1 MRTKHNELGI
11 GIGVTL
17 ATLIVVL
24 GILALG
30 TSDLFVGGM
39 RIAMTVPDADGLAT
53 GDAVLFRGISIG
65 NVDSLTI
72 DPKGVVITMK
82 LKGKPEIP
90 SDSRFVI
97 KSSSLLGDKVV
108 EIRPGVSGQNLRANA
123 GVVGSSDS
131 GLLGLASSAGQVQ
144 QKVSTILTNIDN
156 LSGASTLKNVYGT
169 IDNLNE
175 TIGTLQGI
183 LAENRLAL
191 KTTMENLSAITGENR
206 QPVHKTIQ
214 TLDATIQSIDRTS
227 IELQSAIRQTSSS
240 LASLNSV
247 LSQIEAGRG
256 TLGKLV
262 KDDSL
267 YVEMKDAV
275 SQFRALV
282 EDIKKNPQ
290 KYVTVKLF

>member
-1 MRTKHNELGI
+1 MRTKHSELGI
-11 GIGVTL
+11 GIGVTA

-30 TSDLFVGGM
+30 TSDLFVSGM
-39 RIAMTVPDADGLAT
+39 RIVMTVPDADGLAA
-53 GDAVLFRGISIG
+53 GDSVLFRGIAVG
-65 NVDSLTI
+65 TVDSLTI
-72 DPKGVVITMK
+72 DRKGVVVEMK
-82 LKGKPEIP
+82 LKGNPDIP

-108 EIRPGVSGQNLRANA
+108 EIRPGVSTKKLRANA
-123 GVVGSSDS
+123 GVLGSSEN

-144 QKVSTILTNIDN
+144 QQVSTILSNIDN
-156 LSGASTLKNVYGT
+156 LSGATTLKSVYGT
-169 IDNLNE
+169 INNLNE
-175 TIGTLQGI
+175 TIATLQGI
-183 LAENRLAL
+183 LADNRLAL
-191 KTTMENLSAITGENR
+191 KTTMDNLSAISGENR
-206 QPVHKTIQ
+206 QPVRRTIQ
-214 TLDATIQSIDRTS
+214 TLDATISSIDRTS

-240 LASLNSV
+240 LAALNSV
-247 LSQIEAGRG
+247 LSQVEAGKG

-267 YVEMKDAV
+267 YMEMKQAV

>member
-11 GIGVTL
+11 GVGVTV

-30 TSDLFVGGM
+30 SSDIFVGGM
-39 RIAMTVPDADGLAT
+39 RITMTVPDADGLST

-65 NVDSLTI
+65 TVDSLTI
-72 DPKGVVITMK
+72 DPDGVLVTMK
-82 LKGKPEIP
+82 LKGKPAIP
-90 SDSRFVI
+90 RDSRFFI

-108 EIRPGVSGQNLRANA
+108 EIRPGSSPENLRPNN
-123 GVVGSSDS
+123 GVKGSSES
-131 GLLGLASSAGQVQ
+131 GLLGLASNAGQVQ
-144 QKVSTILTNIDN
+144 HQISTILTNIDN
-156 LSGASTLKNVYGT
+156 LSGASTLKSVYGT
-169 IDNLNE
+169 IDNLNQ
-175 TIGTLQGI
+175 TIVTLQGI
-183 LAENRLAL
+183 LADNRLAL
-191 KTTMENLSAITGENR
+191 KSTMDNLSAISGESR
-206 QPVHKTIQ
+206 KPVYETIK
-214 TLDATIQSIDRTS
+214 TLDATIRSIDRTS

-240 LASLNSV
+240 LSALNGV
-247 LSQIEAGRG
+247 LSQVEAGRG

-275 SQFRALV
+275 AQFRALV
-282 EDIKKNPQ
+282 QDIKKNPQ

>member
-1 MRTKHNELGI
+1 MRKKHSELGI

-39 RIAMTVPDADGLAT
+39 RINMTVPDADGLAA
-53 GDAVLFRGISIG
+53 GDAVLFRGIAIG
-65 NVDSLTI
+65 TVDSLAI
-72 DPKGVVITMK
+72 DPKGVLVEMK
-82 LKGKPEIP
+82 IKGNPEIP
-90 SDSRFVI
+90 QDSRFVI

-108 EIRPGVSGQNLRANA
+108 EIRPGASHQNLRAND
-123 GVVGSSDS
+123 GVQGSSDN
-131 GLLGLASSAGQVQ
+131 GLLGLASNAGQVQ
-144 QKVSTILTNIDN
+144 QQVSTILTNIDN
-156 LSGASTLKNVYGT
+156 LSGASTLKSVYGT
-169 IDNLNE
+169 INNLNE
-175 TIGTLQGI
+175 TIATLQGI
-183 LAENRLAL
+183 LADNRLAL
-191 KTTMENLSAITGENR
+191 KTTMDNLSAISVENR
-206 QPVHKTIQ
+206 QPVHQTIQ
-214 TLDATIQSIDRTS
+214 TLDSTIQSIDRTS

-240 LASLNSV
+240 LTALNSV
-247 LSQIEAGRG
+247 LSQVEAGRG

-267 YVEMKDAV
+267 YVEMKEAV

-282 EDIKKNPQ
+282 ADIKKNPQ